1 MGIPSRV
8 DGCHGL
14 PDAHLSGPLRGAGGW
29 LAVDYSRIDVVPRRL
44 HSRPSRERARADWR
58 PGCKDAVG
66 SGTGRKWAVGMAQ
79 DSEERPED
87 SVQCRLRLRA
97 AVESDG

>member
-1 MGIPSRV
+1 VS
-8 DGCHGL
+8 
-14 PDAHLSGPLRGAGGW
+14 GAGWVRSRGGEVGFSEA
-29 LAVDYSRIDVVPRRL
+29 LAL
-44 HSRPSRERARADWR
+44 QWR